1 VANLVFVVTTICTR
15 TSIPLIVTMKI
26 EPMIMI
32 TRVIHILKEID
43 LTEIETIPS
52 MIILDLDKI
61 DMDQI
66 EIDTK
71 KRVDPDEIKI
81 DTNQTESDMMIEGK
95 RMNMTPAVDILTDH
109 QQIDLVL
116 ILLRLE
122 NFMEFSTSYLIFI
135 YFQQGCQTHLKT
147 W

>member
-1 VANLVFVVTTICTR
+1 
-15 TSIPLIVTMKI
+15 MKI

>member
-1 VANLVFVVTTICTR
+1 MANLVFVVTTICTR